1 MPVLRGHDL
10 VYAYTQ
16 VYFHKLVSSERDLL
30 YINLLLSPL
39 TWGRM
44 CEVNGLWASGL
55 AASTFTGGAISL
67 AHIDFVFTCR
77 ASNARAT
84 DQEADLFPSVSPGGR
99 AADAPPEET
108 EMHGGRTGQA
118 LRGPDRHEEDAKVG
132 KRIKSPR

>member
-10 VYAYTQ
+10 VYAYIQ
-16 VYFHKLVSSERDLL
+16 IYFHKLVSSERDLL

-77 ASNARAT
+77 ASNA
-84 DQEADLFPSVSPGGR
+84 GR
-99 AADAPPEET
+99 QTRRQTCSLLCPQVEEQLT
-108 EMHGGRTGQA
+108 HLQKKRKCMEDE
-118 LRGPDRHEEDAKVG
+118 LDRHSEDQTDTK
-132 KRIKSPR
+132 KTLK